1 MASRGGMPPGT
12 GMQPPP
18 TGMQAMMM
26 NPTLSRNVVV
36 DGEAPR
42 RLARARDGGG
52 GGSGG
57 AVRGLHRC

>member
-42 RLARARDGGG
+42 RLARACARGGDGG
-52 GGSGG
+52 GG
-57 AVRGLHRC
+57 AVRGLDRC